1 MRQTVL
7 VSNRG
12 QLTLPA
18 DLRKRFGID
27 KGGVV
32 VLEDR
37 ESELVIKPAIVL
49 EIEMYSDSQ
58 ITAWDAEDR
67 LESADRAAVSRRLA
81 GKSRRK

>member
-7 VSNRG
+7 VSSRG
-12 QLTLPA
+12 QLTLPS

-32 VLEDR
+32 VLEERDN
-37 ESELVIKPAIVL
+37 ELVLKPAVVL

-58 ITAWDAEDR
+58 IAEWDAEDR
-67 LESADRAAVSRRLA
+67 LDPADRVAVGRRLA
-81 GKSRRK
+81 RTIRKK